1 MHQVPSD
8 SASADAPDALSAP
21 ERLRRLTA
29 WLGQLSD
36 GRLVLLLAALLFVL
50 GAWPLLLV
58 DVPPLQDLP
67 NHLATAHIIA
77 HPELYP
83 QYAFNGFLKSNSLL
97 TLWLHGF
104 GGHGLLGAG
113 RSFTAVVLA
122 LHAVALP
129 LFVLHFA
136 GRRALGTAMLVA
148 WPLVHDFFVAMGML
162 NFAFA
167 FALSLIVLVILDGQR
182 EKPSWRRGLVLALLS
197 VVLWYAHPFPL
208 AVLLGLV
215 GLHAITRP
223 TWNERARSFVSLLT
237 PLAPVGLLS
246 MLAAEQHLIKAE
258 RPAGMAAAT
267 FAYLPPWETVAH
279 LWLDAS
285 GALTWLGC
293 STVVPAIWLAVF
305 AWRRRRLARP
315 LFSPLAMAALL
326 VGYLALPSMLSNW
339 CYFNSRLVPFLWAG
353 ALLRLPERFPRWL
366 ATALAIGAVCFS
378 VALGVDYLRLDH
390 DRAAFTAG
398 MDAVPARASLLPLLF
413 KHERTHGFTADLT
426 HAWAYYVLAK
436 DTTAPLVFA
445 VERSYPITY
454 RTFPPPDL
462 VPPALDEFAE
472 KHGTAEQVCRLDR
485 PEQPQVDADCV
496 REWQHQWSQFWQDA
510 EPRFTHVLTWAM
522 PPEAHAL
529 LPASYR
535 RTFKKSDLEIYERA
549 DLGSAADGNP
559 VRSIPTGQ

>member
-1 MHQVPSD
+1 
-8 SASADAPDALSAP
+8 LSSFS
-21 ERLRRLTA
+21 RRHRLTV
-29 WLGQLSD
+29 WLAQLSD
-36 GRLVLLLAALLFVL
+36 GKLVLALAALLFVL
-50 GAWPLLLV
+50 GGWPLLLV

-77 HPELYP
+77 HLELYP
-83 QYAFNGFLKSNSLL
+83 QYVFNGFLRSNSLL
-97 TLWLHGF
+97 TLWLHSF
-104 GGHGLLGAG
+104 GAHGLLAAG

-136 GRRALGTAMLVA
+136 GRRALGTAMLFA
-148 WPLVHDFFVAMGML
+148 WPLVHDFFIAMGML

-167 FALSLIVLVILDGQR
+167 FALSLIVLVLLDRQR
-182 EKPSWRRGLVLALLS
+182 QKPSLRLGVVIALLS
-197 VVLWYAHPFPL
+197 AVLWYAHPFPL

-223 TWNERARSFVSLLT
+223 TWNERAHSLASLVL
-237 PLAPVGLLS
+237 PLVPVGLLS
-246 MLAAEQHLIKAE
+246 MLAAEQHLVKAE

-267 FAYLPPWETVAH
+267 FAYLPPWETAAH

-293 STVVPAIWLAVF
+293 STVVPAILLAVF

-315 LFSPLAMAALL
+315 LLSPLALVALL

-339 CYFNSRLVPFLWAG
+339 CYFNSRLVPFLWAA
-353 ALLRLPERFPRWL
+353 ALVRLPERAPRWL
-366 ATALAIGAVCFS
+366 TATLVACALCFS
-378 VALGVDYLRLDH
+378 AALGVDYLRLDH

-398 MDAVPARASLLPLLF
+398 MNAVPERAALLPLLF
-413 KHERTHGFTADLT
+413 KHEGTRGFTAGLT

-436 DTTAPLVFA
+436 NTTAPLVFA

-454 RTFPPPDL
+454 RTFPPAAL
-462 VPPALDEFAE
+462 IPPALDEFAE
-472 KHGTAEQVCRLDR
+472 KHGTAAQVCKLSR
-485 PEQPQVDADCV
+485 PTQAERNGDATCTP
-496 REWQHQWSQFWQDA
+496 EWRRQWTRFWQEA

-522 PPEAHAL
+522 PAEARPL

-535 RTFKKSDLEIYERA
+535 SAFKNGALEIYERTG
-549 DLGSAADGNP
+549 LGSATDGNA
-559 VRSIPTGQ
+559 VLAIPTSN

>member
-1 MHQVPSD
+1 
-8 SASADAPDALSAP
+8 
-21 ERLRRLTA
+21 
-29 WLGQLSD
+29 
-36 GRLVLLLAALLFVL
+36 
-50 GAWPLLLV
+50 LLV

-83 QYAFNGFLKSNSLL
+83 QYVFNGFLRSNSLL
-97 TLWLHGF
+97 TLWLHWF
-104 GGHGLLGAG
+104 GAHGLLAAG

-129 LFVLHFA
+129 LFVLRFA
-136 GRRALGTAMLVA
+136 GRRALGTAMLFA
-148 WPLVHDFFVAMGML
+148 WPLVHDFFIAMGML

-167 FALSLIVLVILDGQR
+167 FALSLIVLVILERQR
-182 EKPSWRRGLVLALLS
+182 QRPSWRLGVVIALLS

-215 GLHAITRP
+215 GLHTITRS
-223 TWNERARSFVSLLT
+223 TWNERARSLVSLLI

-246 MLAAEQHLIKAE
+246 MLAAEQHLVKAE
-258 RPAGMAAAT
+258 RPAAMAAAT
-267 FAYLPPWETVAH
+267 FAYLPPWETAAH

-293 STVVPAIWLAVF
+293 STVVPAIFLAVF
-305 AWRRRRLARP
+305 AWRQRRLARP
-315 LFSPLAMAALL
+315 LLSALAMVALL

-353 ALLRLPERFPRWL
+353 ALVRLPERAPRWL
-366 ATALAIGAVCFS
+366 AATLAVCAVWFS
-378 VALGVDYLRLDH
+378 VALGVDYIRLDH

-398 MDAVPARASLLPLLF
+398 TDAVPPRASLLPLLF
-413 KHERTHGFTADLT
+413 KQARTHGFTAGFA
-426 HAWAYYVLAK
+426 HAWAFYVLAK

-462 VPPALDEFAE
+462 IPPALDEFAE
-472 KHGTAEQVCRLDR
+472 RHGTAAQVCRIYV
-485 PEQPQVDADCV
+485 PKQPQVDGDRDAGCT
-496 REWQHQWSQFWQDA
+496 REWRRQWAQFWQDA

-522 PPEAHAL
+522 PAEARPL

-535 RTFKKSDLEIYERA
+535 PAFKNGDLEIYARTGW
-549 DLGSAADGNP
+549 GSATEGNP
-559 VRSIPTGQ
+559 VLAIPTAN

>member
-1 MHQVPSD
+1 
-8 SASADAPDALSAP
+8 
-21 ERLRRLTA
+21 
-29 WLGQLSD
+29 
-36 GRLVLLLAALLFVL
+36 LLAALLFLL

-83 QYAFNGFLKSNSLL
+83 QYVFNGFLRSNSLL
-97 TLWLHGF
+97 TLWLHWF
-104 GGHGLLGAG
+104 GAHGLLAAA

-129 LFVLHFA
+129 LFVLRFA
-136 GRRALGTAMLVA
+136 GRRALGTAMLFA

-167 FALSLIVLVILDGQR
+167 FALSLIVLVILDRQR
-182 EKPSWRRGLVLALLS
+182 EKPSWRRGVLIALLS

-208 AVLLGLV
+208 VVLLGLV
-215 GLHAITRP
+215 GLHAITRR
-223 TWNERARSFVSLLT
+223 TWNERARSFASLLT

-246 MLAAEQHLIKAE
+246 MLAAEQHFVKAE

-279 LWLDAS
+279 VWLDAS

-293 STVVPAIWLAVF
+293 STVFPAILLAVF
-305 AWRRRRLARP
+305 AWRQRRLARP
-315 LFSPLAMAALL
+315 LLSPLAMVALI

-353 ALLRLPERFPRWL
+353 ALVRLPERAPRWL
-366 ATALAIGAVCFS
+366 AAALAVCAVWFS
-378 VALGVDYLRLDH
+378 ITLGVDYLRLDQ

-398 MDAVPARASLLPLLF
+398 TDTVPARASLLPLLY
-413 KHERTHGFTADLT
+413 KHERTHGFTAGLT

-462 VPPALDEFAE
+462 IPPALDEFAE
-472 KHGTAEQVCRLDR
+472 KHGTATQVCRLDR
-485 PEQPQVDADCV
+485 PEQRHVGTDDADCS
-496 REWQHQWSQFWQDA
+496 REWRRQWARFWQDA

-522 PPEAHAL
+522 PPDARAL

-535 RTFKKSDLEIYERA
+535 RTFKSGDLEIYERTG
-549 DLGSAADGNP
+549 LGSASEGNP
-559 VRSIPTGQ
+559 VRALPATN